1 MVVRSSLQYKH
12 KKERMKMEEFSTR
25 VLQDNLWLE
34 QVRLTRDTDP
44 EMIELRKQHISYL
57 ATELLRRYREE
68 SLSLASSS

>member
-1 MVVRSSLQYKH
+1 MN
-12 KKERMKMEEFSTR
+12 EFSTR

-34 QVRLTRDTDP
+34 QVRLARDTDP

-68 SLSLASSS
+68 SVSFVTK

>member
-1 MVVRSSLQYKH
+1 
-12 KKERMKMEEFSTR
+12 MKEFSTR

-34 QVRLTRDTDP
+34 QVRLSRDTDS

>member
-1 MVVRSSLQYKH
+1 
-12 KKERMKMEEFSTR
+12 MKMKEFSTR

-34 QVRLTRDTDP
+34 QVRLSRDTDP

-68 SLSLASSS
+68 SLSLASAS

>member
-1 MVVRSSLQYKH
+1 
-12 KKERMKMEEFSTR
+12 MKMKQFPTR

-34 QVRLTRDTDP
+34 QVWLARDTDP

-68 SLSLASSS
+68 SLLLATK